1 MVRIQTLFQA
11 AIMHRGVRVDGATV
25 QRLRKS
31 KGLSQQ
37 QLAQIAGIAERTV
50 RNAEKGQ
57 VLESHIANYLAI
69 ALDVP
74 LNEIVAERAA
84 PSRSRRLKSLI
95 RKVSS
100 LYMKAVLDLDEQSLI
115 ELVHPTVE
123 WNCYAAPDQS
133 FSGCFRGVDRLR
145 THLSLASQW
154 WEQYAAQASDL
165 AVRRTDAEGE
175 MVYFLLTGK
184 VQNES
189 GQPVEIWQ
197 TFICRFDEDLLIS
210 VDQSLGVIALST
222 FTTGIEPAT

>member
-1 MVRIQTLFQA
+1 
-11 AIMHRGVRVDGATV
+11 MHRGVRVDGATV
-25 QRLRKS
+25 QRLRRS

-57 VLESHIANYLAI
+57 VLESHIANYLAS

-74 LNEIVAERAA
+74 LNEIVAERDT
-84 PSRSRRLKSLI
+84 PSRSRRLKGLI
-95 RKVSS
+95 RKVST
-100 LYMKAVLDLDEQSLI
+100 LYMKAVLNFDIQSLI
-115 ELVHPTVE
+115 EFVHPSIE

-145 THLSLASQW
+145 IHLSLASQW

-184 VQNES
+184 VQNEC

-210 VDQSLGVIALST
+210 VDQSMGVIAQST
-222 FTTGIEPAT
+222 FITGNEPAT